1 MKNSDINTTIIN
13 GHTLEFIENGHIYV
27 CDGEIVPSITQILK
41 LKFGGKYDH
50 VNRQTL
56 QKASEKGTMVH
67 EAIEKYCKYGYES
80 DLPELRNFKFLQ
92 RAYKF
97 DVLCNEVPVI
107 LSFDGE
113 PVSAGRLDLVI
124 EKIGEDGALHGER
137 GIADIKRTSTLDKE
151 YLAYQLNL
159 YRIAYQQCYGM
170 KIDFLKGIH
179 LREEKRKYV
188 DIPINE
194 DMAIEL
200 VKEYLENNKSDCEDN
215 L

>member
-1 MKNSDINTTIIN
+1 MEDIETWEID
-13 GHTLEFIENGHIYV
+13 GHTLEYADDSHTYI

-107 LSFDGE
+107 LSFDGK

-124 EKIGEDGALHGER
+124 EKIGEDGVLHGER

-159 YRIAYQQCYGM
+159 YRIAYQQCYGI

-194 DMAIEL
+194 EMAMEL
-200 VKEYLENNKSDCEDN
+200 VKEYMKGQ
-215 L
+215 

>member
-1 MKNSDINTTIIN
+1 MDFSENIN
-13 GHTLEFIENGHIYV
+13 GHTLEYFDDEHVYLV
-27 CDGEIVPSITQILK
+27 DGVIVPSITQILK
-41 LKFGGKYDH
+41 YKFGGKYNG
-50 VNRQTL
+50 VSKSVL

-80 DLPELRNFKFLQ
+80 DLPELRNFLFLQ

-97 DVLCNEVPVI
+97 DVIWNEVPVI

-124 EKIGEDGALHGER
+124 EKIGEDGVLHGER

-159 YRIAYQQCYGM
+159 YRIAYQQCYGT

-194 DMAIEL
+194 DMAMEL
-200 VKEYLENNKSDCEDN
+200 VKEYIENNKSDSEDN

>member
-170 KIDFLKGIH
+170 KINFLKGIH

-200 VKEYLENNKSDCEDN
+200 VKEYLENNKSDSEDN

>member
-1 MKNSDINTTIIN
+1 MDFSENIN

-107 LSFDGE
+107 LSVDGK
-113 PVSAGRLDLVI
+113 PVSAGRLDLVLKMGD
-124 EKIGEDGALHGER
+124 KIGG
-137 GIADIKRTSTLDKE
+137 ADIKRTATLDKE
-151 YLAYQLNL
+151 YTSLQLNL
-159 YRIAYQQCYGM
+159 YRIAYYQCYG
-170 KIDFLKGIH
+170 IEWQFLKAVH
-179 LREEKRKYV
+179 LRENVRKFV
-188 DIPINE
+188 DLPINE

-200 VKEYLENNKSDCEDN
+200 VKEYLENNKSDSEDN

>member
-27 CDGEIVPSITQILK
+27 CDGLVVPSITQMLK
-41 LKFGGKYDH
+41 LKFGGKYNG
-50 VNRQTL
+50 VSKSVL

-97 DVLCNEVPVI
+97 DVLFNEVPVI
-107 LSFDGE
+107 LSVDGE

-124 EKIGEDGALHGER
+124 EKIGEDGVLNGER

-151 YLAYQLNL
+151 YIAYQLNL

-194 DMAIEL
+194 EMAMEL
-200 VKEYLENNKSDCEDN
+200 VKEYMKGQ
-215 L
+215 

>member
-1 MKNSDINTTIIN
+1 MDFSENIN
-13 GHTLEFIENGHIYV
+13 GHTIEYFDDEHVYLV
-27 CDGEIVPSITQILK
+27 DGIIVPSITQILK
-41 LKFGGKYDH
+41 YKFGGKYNG
-50 VNRQTL
+50 VSKSVL

-92 RAYKF
+92 RVYKF
-97 DVLCNEVPVI
+97 DVLYNEVPVI
-107 LSFDGE
+107 LSVDGE

-124 EKIGEDGALHGER
+124 EKIGEDGVLHGER

-151 YLAYQLNL
+151 YLSYQLNL

-194 DMAIEL
+194 EMAMEL
-200 VKEYLENNKSDCEDN
+200 VKEYMKGR
-215 L
+215 

>member
-1 MKNSDINTTIIN
+1 MDFSENIN
-13 GHTLEFIENGHIYV
+13 GNVLEYFDDEHVYLV
-27 CDGEIVPSITQILK
+27 DGVIVPSITQILK
-41 LKFGGKYDH
+41 CKFGGKYNG
-50 VNRQTL
+50 VSKSVL

-97 DVLCNEVPVI
+97 DVIENEVPVI
-107 LSFDGE
+107 LSFDGK

-124 EKIGEDGALHGER
+124 EKIGEDGVLHGER

-159 YRIAYQQCYGM
+159 YRIAYQQCYGT

-194 DMAIEL
+194 EMAIEL
-200 VKEYLENNKSDCEDN
+200 VKEYIENNKSDSEDN

>member
-1 MKNSDINTTIIN
+1 MNEYESWQI
-13 GHTLEFIENGHIYV
+13 GEHFLEYIDSIHQYIVDGV
-27 CDGEIVPSITQILK
+27 CVDSITQILK
-41 LKFGGKYDH
+41 IKFGNKYRG
-50 VNRQTL
+50 VNKNILNRA
-56 QKASEKGTMVH
+56 ASKGTEVH

-97 DVLCNEVPVI
+97 DVIENEVPVI
-107 LSFDGE
+107 LSFDGK

-124 EKIGEDGALHGER
+124 EKIGEDGVLHGER

-194 DMAIEL
+194 DMAMEL
-200 VKEYLENNKSDCEDN
+200 VKEYIENNKSDSEDN

>member
-1 MKNSDINTTIIN
+1 MDFSENIN
-13 GHTLEFIENGHIYV
+13 GHVLEYFDDEHVYLV
-27 CDGEIVPSITQILK
+27 DGVIVSSITQILK
-41 LKFGGKYDH
+41 YKFGGKYNG
-50 VNRQTL
+50 VSKSVL

-92 RAYKF
+92 RVYKF

-200 VKEYLENNKSDCEDN
+200 VKEYLENNKSDSEDN

>member
-1 MKNSDINTTIIN
+1 MDFSENIN
-13 GHTLEFIENGHIYV
+13 GHVLEYFDDEHVYLV
-27 CDGEIVPSITQILK
+27 DGVIVQSITQILK
-41 LKFGGKYDH
+41 YKFGGKYNG
-50 VNRQTL
+50 VSKSVL

-92 RAYKF
+92 RVYKF

-200 VKEYLENNKSDCEDN
+200 VKEYIENNKSN
-215 L
+215 R

>member
-1 MKNSDINTTIIN
+1 MDFSENIN
-13 GHTLEFIENGHIYV
+13 GHVLEYFDDEHVYLV
-27 CDGEIVPSITQILK
+27 DGIIVPSITQILK
-41 LKFGGKYDH
+41 YKFGGKYNG
-50 VNRQTL
+50 VSKSVL

-97 DVLCNEVPVI
+97 DVIENEVPVI
-107 LSFDGE
+107 LSFDGK

-124 EKIGEDGALHGER
+124 EKIGEDGVLHGER

-194 DMAIEL
+194 DMAMEL
-200 VKEYLENNKSDCEDN
+200 VKEYIENNKSDSEDN

>member
-27 CDGEIVPSITQILK
+27 CDGVVVSSITQILK

-97 DVLCNEVPVI
+97 DVIENEVPVI
-107 LSFDGE
+107 LSVDGE

-151 YLAYQLNL
+151 YLSYQLNL

-194 DMAIEL
+194 EMAMEL
-200 VKEYLENNKSDCEDN
+200 VKEYMKGQ
-215 L
+215 

>member
-1 MKNSDINTTIIN
+1 MDFSENIN
-13 GHTLEFIENGHIYV
+13 GNVLEYFDDEHVYLV
-27 CDGEIVPSITQILK
+27 DGVIVPSITQILK
-41 LKFGGKYDH
+41 YKFGGKYNG
-50 VNRQTL
+50 VSKSVL

-97 DVLCNEVPVI
+97 DVIENEVPVI
-107 LSFDGE
+107 LSFDGK

-124 EKIGEDGALHGER
+124 EKIGEDGVLHGER

-159 YRIAYQQCYGM
+159 YRIAYQQCYGT

-200 VKEYLENNKSDCEDN
+200 VKEYIENNKSDGEDN

>member
-1 MKNSDINTTIIN
+1 MDFSENIN
-13 GHTLEFIENGHIYV
+13 GHTLEYFDDEHVYLV
-27 CDGEIVPSITQILK
+27 DGVIVPSITQILK
-41 LKFGGKYDH
+41 YKFGGKYNG
-50 VNRQTL
+50 VSKSVL

-67 EAIEKYCKYGYES
+67 EVIEKYCKYGYES
-80 DLPELRNFKFLQ
+80 DLPELRNFLFLQ

-97 DVLCNEVPVI
+97 DVIWNEVPVI
-107 LSFDGE
+107 LSFDGK

-124 EKIGEDGALHGER
+124 EKIGEDGFLHGER

-159 YRIAYQQCYGM
+159 YRIAYQQCYGI

-194 DMAIEL
+194 DMAMEL
-200 VKEYLENNKSDCEDN
+200 LKEYIENNKSDSEDN

>member
-1 MKNSDINTTIIN
+1 MEDIETWEID
-13 GHTLEFIENGHIYV
+13 GHTLEYADDSHIYI
-27 CDGEIVPSITQILK
+27 CDGVVVSSITQMLK
-41 LKFGGKYDH
+41 LKFGGKYNG
-50 VNRQTL
+50 VSKSVL

-97 DVLCNEVPVI
+97 DVLFNEVPVI
-107 LSFDGE
+107 LSVDGE

-124 EKIGEDGALHGER
+124 EKIGEDGVLHGER

-194 DMAIEL
+194 EMAMEL
-200 VKEYLENNKSDCEDN
+200 VKEYMKGQ
-215 L
+215 

>member
-97 DVLCNEVPVI
+97 DVIENEVPVI

-124 EKIGEDGALHGER
+124 EKIGEDGVLHGER

-159 YRIAYQQCYGM
+159 YRIAYQQCYGI

-194 DMAIEL
+194 DMAMEL
-200 VKEYLENNKSDCEDN
+200 VKEYMKGQ
-215 L
+215 

>member
-1 MKNSDINTTIIN
+1 MDFSENIN
-13 GHTLEFIENGHIYV
+13 GHTLEYFDDEHVYLV
-27 CDGEIVPSITQILK
+27 DGVIVPSITQILK
-41 LKFGGKYDH
+41 YKFGGKYNG
-50 VNRQTL
+50 VSKSVL

-80 DLPELRNFKFLQ
+80 DLPELRNFKFIQ

-97 DVLCNEVPVI
+97 DVIENEVPVI
-107 LSFDGE
+107 LSFDGK

-124 EKIGEDGALHGER
+124 EKIGEDGVLHGER

-159 YRIAYQQCYGM
+159 YRIAYQQCYGT

-194 DMAIEL
+194 EMAIEL
-200 VKEYLENNKSDCEDN
+200 VKEYIENNKSDSEDN

>member
-1 MKNSDINTTIIN
+1 MEDIETWKID
-13 GHTLEFIENGHIYV
+13 GHTLEYINESHTYI
-27 CDGEIVPSITQILK
+27 CDGVVVSSITQILK

-97 DVLCNEVPVI
+97 DVLFNEVPVI
-107 LSFDGE
+107 LSVDGE

-124 EKIGEDGALHGER
+124 EKIGEDGVLHGER

-194 DMAIEL
+194 EMAMEL
-200 VKEYLENNKSDCEDN
+200 VKEYMKGQ
-215 L
+215 

>member
-1 MKNSDINTTIIN
+1 MDFSENIN
-13 GHTLEFIENGHIYV
+13 GHVLEYFDDEHVYLV
-27 CDGEIVPSITQILK
+27 DGVIVPSITQILK
-41 LKFGGKYDH
+41 YKFVGKYNG
-50 VNRQTL
+50 VSKSVL

-97 DVLCNEVPVI
+97 DVIENEVPVI
-107 LSFDGE
+107 LSFDGK

-124 EKIGEDGALHGER
+124 EKIGEDGVLYGER

-194 DMAIEL
+194 DMAMEL
-200 VKEYLENNKSDCEDN
+200 VKEYIENNKSDSEDN

>member
-1 MKNSDINTTIIN
+1 MDFSENIN
-13 GHTLEFIENGHIYV
+13 GHTLEYFDDEHVYLV
-27 CDGEIVPSITQILK
+27 DGVIVPSITQILK
-41 LKFGGKYDH
+41 LKFGGKYNG
-50 VNRQTL
+50 VSKSVL

-97 DVLCNEVPVI
+97 DVIENEVPVI
-107 LSFDGE
+107 LSFDGK

-124 EKIGEDGALHGER
+124 EKIGEDGVLHGER

-159 YRIAYQQCYGM
+159 YRIAYQQCYGT

-194 DMAIEL
+194 EMAIEL
-200 VKEYLENNKSDCEDN
+200 VKEYIENNKSDSEDN

>member
-1 MKNSDINTTIIN
+1 MDFSENIN
-13 GHTLEFIENGHIYV
+13 GHVLEYFDDEHVYLV
-27 CDGEIVPSITQILK
+27 DGVIVPSITQILK
-41 LKFGGKYDH
+41 YKFGGKYNG
-50 VNRQTL
+50 VSKSVL

-97 DVLCNEVPVI
+97 DVIENEVPVI
-107 LSFDGE
+107 LSFDGK

-124 EKIGEDGALHGER
+124 EKIGEDGVLHGER

-159 YRIAYQQCYGM
+159 YRIAYQQCYGI

-194 DMAIEL
+194 EMAIEL
-200 VKEYLENNKSDCEDN
+200 VKEYIENNKSDSEDN

>member
-1 MKNSDINTTIIN
+1 MEDIETWEID
-13 GHTLEFIENGHIYV
+13 GHTLEYADDSHIYI
-27 CDGEIVPSITQILK
+27 CDGVVVSSITQMLK
-41 LKFGGKYDH
+41 LKFGGKYNG
-50 VNRQTL
+50 VSKSVL

-107 LSFDGE
+107 LSVDGE

-124 EKIGEDGALHGER
+124 EKIGEDGVLNGER

-151 YLAYQLNL
+151 YLSYQLNL

-194 DMAIEL
+194 EMAMEL
-200 VKEYLENNKSDCEDN
+200 VKEYMKGQ
-215 L
+215 

>member
-1 MKNSDINTTIIN
+1 MDFSENIN
-13 GHTLEFIENGHIYV
+13 GHTLEYFDDEHVYLV
-27 CDGEIVPSITQILK
+27 DGTITPSITQILK
-41 LKFGGKYDH
+41 YKFGGKYNG
-50 VNRQTL
+50 VSKSVL

-92 RAYKF
+92 RVYKF

-107 LSFDGE
+107 LSVDGE

-124 EKIGEDGALHGER
+124 EKIGEDGVLYGER

-200 VKEYLENNKSDCEDN
+200 VKEYLENNKSDSEDN

>member
-1 MKNSDINTTIIN
+1 MEDIETWEID
-13 GHTLEFIENGHIYV
+13 GHTLEYADDSHTYI

-41 LKFGGKYDH
+41 LKFGGKYNG
-50 VNRQTL
+50 VSKSVL

-97 DVLCNEVPVI
+97 NVLGNEVPVI
-107 LSFDGE
+107 LSVDGE

-159 YRIAYQQCYGM
+159 YRIAYQQCYGI

-194 DMAIEL
+194 EMAMEL
-200 VKEYLENNKSDCEDN
+200 VKEYMKGR
-215 L
+215 

>member
-1 MKNSDINTTIIN
+1 MEDIETWEID
-13 GHTLEFIENGHIYV
+13 GHTLEYADDSHTYI

-41 LKFGGKYDH
+41 LKFGGKYNG
-50 VNRQTL
+50 VSKSVL

-92 RAYKF
+92 RVYKF

-107 LSFDGE
+107 LSVDGE

-124 EKIGEDGALHGER
+124 EKIGEYGVLNGER

-194 DMAIEL
+194 EMAMEL
-200 VKEYLENNKSDCEDN
+200 VKEYMKGQ
-215 L
+215 

>member
-1 MKNSDINTTIIN
+1 MDFSENIN
-13 GHTLEFIENGHIYV
+13 GHVLEYFDDEHVYLV
-27 CDGEIVPSITQILK
+27 DGIIVQSITQILK
-41 LKFGGKYDH
+41 YKFGGKYNG
-50 VNRQTL
+50 VSKSVL

-80 DLPELRNFKFLQ
+80 DLPEVRNFKFLQ

-97 DVLCNEVPVI
+97 DVIENEVPVI
-107 LSFDGE
+107 LSFDGK

-124 EKIGEDGALHGER
+124 EKIGEDGVLYGER

-200 VKEYLENNKSDCEDN
+200 VKEYLENNKSDSEDN